1 MSSRRPP
8 QLEKRAASMF
18 CQYKLGY
25 SLETIGKNFNIS
37 RQRVHKII
45 SENPDYKPIK
55 RDIALRD
62 ALGNHRRWYRILMVD
77 HKNLTKAEISQ
88 LVSMGYH
95 TVTKVIKKYGIET
108 KTVDR

>member
-62 ALGNHRRWYRILMVD
+62 ALGNHRRWYRIQELFD
-77 HKNLTKAEISQ
+77 QLTLEQVMSASSYNFILEALFYAAS
-88 LVSMGYH
+88 H
-95 TVTKVIKKYGIET
+95 
-108 KTVDR
+108 

>member
-1 MSSRRPP
+1 
-8 QLEKRAASMF
+8 MF

-37 RQRVHKII
+37 KQRVHQII

-62 ALGNHRRWYRILMVD
+62 RILMLD

-88 LVSMGYH
+88 LVDMGYH
-95 TVTKVIKKYGIET
+95 TVTKVIKKLWHR
-108 KTVDR
+108 D